1 VQTRTVDCPNLRTGL
16 VVRDGPL
23 YYPAMDT
30 SGKTGLGRVAQAGQG
45 LVEYAL
51 ILSLVAVLAIGATL
65 FLGGQV
71 STVLSHTGA
80 VLGDSS
86 TGTGDSPGNYA
97 DEVACEKAGYDWHDN
112 SCRDDPN
119 RYTDYAAC
127 FAAGFYWYGQDSG
140 ECHRSQP
147 DSSSSYHEQTWCETA
162 GKYWHIDHCQSTG
175 PSPTPTPT
183 PTPNP
188 TPTPTPTP
196 TINWSAQSGINCV
209 GGPNVSASCGG
220 GQGDYT
226 NLSYAWNNGNRVWT
240 LTFAGGI
247 TWTCNQHDTNPSGNT
262 YHVRCTGP

>member
-1 VQTRTVDCPNLRTGL
+1 
-16 VVRDGPL
+16 
-23 YYPAMDT
+23 MDT

-196 TINWSAQSGINCV
+196 VPNTWDNPQNPVTCTRSGTTGSCTLLGTGGSTQSTTYVHTNNNPRYWYFSA
-209 GGPNVSASCGG
+209 
-220 GQGDYT
+220 
-226 NLSYAWNNGNRVWT
+226 NGHN
-240 LTFAGGI
+240 
-247 TWTCNQHDTNPSGNT
+247 WTCTAPDNASSPYTVACSH
-262 YHVRCTGP
+262 